1 MDSSNC
7 SSPIKIS
14 DKTEEM
20 PFIPIPQIDEAD
32 LEICN
37 KLGLE
42 KINDI
47 FDFNKLKVEE
57 DEKKFTVS
65 FPVNKICQPINPAYH
80 IDPQLK
86 NYFNDVEDKDF
97 RATFGPNK
105 TKVKYLNVEPNDIFL
120 FFGYYDGDEQ
130 TAKHTIFGYMQVGE
144 IITLERKNKI
154 ITINLTPEKKNSS
167 KEQTKEKTQE
177 SIEEKYPFLKNQP
190 HWVRFWDG
198 KTNSETIYIA
208 SKNIDFGKG
217 ITNLKGFGM
226 FKYNEQLCL
235 SRKDNDETKAL
246 CNWGIK
252 GFTKDISIKM
262 KKGNRSF
269 VENKE
274 YGYITI
280 PKRYQEIVLKDST
293 GEQTVINW
301 AKGLI
306 LGNANNWK
314 KSEDLG

>member
-1 MDSSNC
+1 
-7 SSPIKIS
+7 
-14 DKTEEM
+14 
-20 PFIPIPQIDEAD
+20 
-32 LEICN
+32 
-37 KLGLE
+37 
-42 KINDI
+42 
-47 FDFNKLKVEE
+47 
-57 DEKKFTVS
+57 
-65 FPVNKICQPINPAYH
+65 
-80 IDPQLK
+80 
-86 NYFNDVEDKDF
+86 
-97 RATFGPNK
+97 
-105 TKVKYLNVEPNDIFL
+105 
-120 FFGYYDGDEQ
+120 
-130 TAKHTIFGYMQVGE
+130 
-144 IITLERKNKI
+144 
-154 ITINLTPEKKNSS
+154 
-167 KEQTKEKTQE
+167 
-177 SIEEKYPFLKNQP
+177 
-190 HWVRFWDG
+190 
-198 KTNSETIYIA
+198 
-208 SKNIDFGKG
+208 
-217 ITNLKGFGM
+217 M